1 MKCPKCGFEQEDG
14 LEECMRCGI
23 VFRKYEEVMR
33 KRQQYLTSTY
43 SPTNVVTKE
52 KSENVSPTISA
63 EDMEILKNFY
73 RELGNFV
80 GGFKEQRVLMETIKT
95 DLSNQR
101 EKLKLLSEEVE
112 SALSNLKGLKE
123 KIDRELENFSGNNF
137 EKLDEVISFLDK
149 LNEKVDG
156 LSNFDD
162 TPYLKKLEE
171 VHENLKRLKDIR
183 DAGGVGNLA
192 GDINSMKEEIGILQ
206 SEVRNIIDGKGNR
219 VAEDV
224 VEDRLK
230 EFEVKLNDRFLNLD
244 ETIKSLER
252 KVDELDVNF
261 KGNGEDLSGYVKN
274 VVEEHFKIEKDR
286 FDNLM
291 KDMEKIKSDFLKL
304 KEVFKEFGSTLSKLS
319 EREEDKK

>member
-33 KRQQYLTSTY
+33 KRQQYLSSTY
-43 SPTNVVTKE
+43 SPTTVVVKE
-52 KSENVSPTISA
+52 KSESVEPAISR
-63 EDMEILKNFY
+63 EDMEILKNLY

-80 GGFKEQRVLMETIKT
+80 GGFKEQRVLVESIKE

-112 SALSNLKGLKE
+112 SALSNLKELKE
-123 KIDRELENFSGNNF
+123 KIDRELENFSEDNF
-137 EKLDEVISFLDK
+137 KKLDDITSFLEGI
-149 LNEKVDG
+149 NEKVDN
-156 LSNFDD
+156 LSSFDD
-162 TPYLKKLEE
+162 APYLKKLEE
-171 VHENLKRLKDIR
+171 LHENLKRLKNNGD
-183 DAGGVGNLA
+183 VGDVDNLM
-192 GDINSMKEEIGILQ
+192 GDINSIKEEIGILQ
-206 SEVRNIIDGKGNR
+206 AEVRNIIDGKGNG

-252 KVDELDVNF
+252 KIDELDGNF
-261 KGNGEDLSGYVKN
+261 KGDGEDLSGYVKN

-286 FDNLM
+286 FENLM

-304 KEVFKEFGSTLSKLS
+304 KEVFKEFGNTLSKLS
-319 EREEDKK
+319 EMEEDKK